1 LTAVPARNIILS
13 RSSEQEENVA
23 DWYMEGPWFK
33 NCNCDPGCPCDFN
46 QFPTNDH
53 CEGAVAMRI
62 DKGNFDDVDL
72 TGLHW
77 AGIVRWPG
85 AMHEGNGEVVPVID
99 ERASEEQRNAL
110 LQILSGQQGDTLFE
124 IIAAVCPNVKE
135 PQFVPFEFEFDLE
148 SRAGRVKAGDIFE
161 TESDTMRGIDPP
173 DPYRVVVRIPGGFE
187 YTGETEEAETA
198 MATKLVAR
206 GEVEFSNANTHSSM
220 AYVRHGNAFQEKY
233 TPTVVSR

>member
-1 LTAVPARNIILS
+1 MAT
-13 RSSEQEENVA
+13 

-46 QFPTNDH
+46 QFPTHDH

-62 DKGNFDDVDL
+62 DQGNFGDVDL

-77 AGIVRWPG
+77 AGTVRWPG
-85 AMHEGNGEVVPVID
+85 AMHEGNGEVVPIID
-99 ERASEEQRNAL
+99 ERADERQRDAL
-110 LQILSGQQGDTLFE
+110 LQILSGQQGDTFFE
-124 IIAAVCPNVKE
+124 IVAAVCPNVNE

-148 SRAGRVKAGDIFE
+148 SRTGRVKAGDILE

-187 YTGETEEAETA
+187 YTGESEEAETA
-198 MATKLVAR
+198 VATKLVSK
-206 GEVEFSNANTHSSM
+206 GDVEFSNTNSHSSM

-233 TPTVVSR
+233 TPTVVEAR